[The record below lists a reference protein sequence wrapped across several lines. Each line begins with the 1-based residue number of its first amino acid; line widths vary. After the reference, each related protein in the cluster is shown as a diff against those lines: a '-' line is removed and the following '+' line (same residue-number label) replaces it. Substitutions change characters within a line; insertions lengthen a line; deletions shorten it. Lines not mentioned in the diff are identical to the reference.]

1 MAQEGDLTREQFLQI
16 PGVEDRV
23 NSIAEKFGFSV
34 DSLLTAIE
42 NESNF
47 NVKAKNK
54 NSSATGLIQFMDST
68 AQDLQFDHS
77 KLITMNELGQLDL
90 VEKYFDRNHK
100 KGAEPYMT
108 IALPGHGDKPLD
120 EVLYNKDHEYALRN
134 PQWTDPDTGHVTRRA
149 VESYGTIPKS
159 TYKEKQQEL
168 IDQGYDIG
176 STGVDGSWGPMT
188 KKAWHQYKR
197 DQDQNIQDI
206 QQQIETPDL
215 QTVEPDATAVAPSI
229 TPQMDPGVVKLDK
242 IPVEQIP
249 IEQKEPELAQAS
261 QQPTMLPE
269 VEVKPSASTPFNKP
283 ETDEQVFT
291 VPSPTDQ
298 ITDPEIIL
306 ETEEKEIKSS
316 FKKETEEVN
325 VTQPPVNI
333 GGMIPTDPNEGNIT
347 YNTIDQE
354 IQDKKEK
361 EKEKQENLKNYLDV
375 DEAGDVRKPE
385 FGNEY
390 QKSLDVI
397 KAWEENPINKDV
409 EEPLDIKLA
418 RKEIENYNKA
428 VDKILFHNP
437 KGSAPEEYFDAEE
450 YEKQLRVA
458 ILNQLDQYDLLKV
471 SGGGLTPNEEK
482 HILLNARSKVLND
495 NNGLLQNDIKT
506 IETEEAELIKK
517 ENDISSV
524 YSNWDLEA
532 KKIQSEW
539 DNTIKPNGYYTY
551 YGGVEKW
558 NPDFKNAEQ
567 AALYSDFLTKTKTLE
582 QQRAVIN
589 EDLKTFNNELTQH
602 NNKRK
607 SLSEKANGLYRSM
620 AYDAQEGKWLPAF
633 SDSVYFQDG
642 DNFVISNKFNE
653 SLRDV
658 AGRDNGFG
666 KVADVISTGLGAYI
680 TYELPKRLLANPFVA
695 IGALTAGIGSIV
707 ASKLNIGTK
716 DLKQF
721 GVHDFEATYDAF
733 DWLTDRMSNYSKY
746 NILPASINPDS
757 ELWLEKPDE
766 SKLIFKTLDR
776 SAGLYEYG
784 KFVIGSVA
792 PFTASLALGGGFAR
806 KADRLKRLNAATK
819 AKPGL
824 VKRLGVT
831 ANGGKLW
838 NKDFS
843 LDIIHSLQK
852 KYKFSDR
859 FALNALQADHTF
871 KMLFS
876 QNLAYA
882 KSEGLESEEAFTMAS
897 WMSFATAVVQGIMP
911 DYQWF
916 GSSVGKKGLEKM
928 VKDFKANGTG
938 ALKKSVRKLANKKV
952 GLTFGKNFTKEL
964 LEEELDVL
972 SNDIVKSAYLTNH
985 SWEISDIRTQEQLI
999 LGTSFIAGGLGAK
1012 QARQGVREIEST
1024 VYSAIYSDQAK
1035 IVNAA
1040 SVRVDLLNKEI
1051 ERLEGIPKLQTWE
1064 KTHLK
1069 EIKKQRDALEVVKE
1083 EAFDIARAIKLAPD
1097 YITVET
1103 INLLRDKNKLLDQ
1116 KSELLKNKD
1125 KVAVESEINDINV
1138 KIENINKE
1146 LRKDNYNVK
1155 KEQLN
1160 EVLRERGKKLAEE
1173 EGYLYH
1179 EATTAKEYFEFAKK
1193 ENSRRRVE
1201 NKKID
1206 TEVKKLKADK
1216 SNYNKD
1222 GSIKDDVNKKLNNLL
1237 DKKLELVPE
1246 RLKGFKGEKAGGM
1259 IYYDD
1264 VNKKHTIIINWDLAK
1279 QTKNFSVV
1287 QHELLH
1293 GILRQSMLDGRNN
1306 QQMQRLAIIL
1316 REELQ
1321 KGRNSSTFLKNYVLD
1336 KFGKYDDGMID
1347 AFNADELLTIMSEY
1361 MIAHNYRFKKSFLG
1375 KIGNIFRQI
1384 AREFGVNF
1392 TIKNA
1397 KDLANFLEDY
1407 SREAKRGRFSAGL
1420 KKIKDKGLKV
1430 KVKLTPE
1437 QRSKMQLEEK
1447 ILGARK
1453 KKKDSAKSSI
1463 YEEPKVLEDLGLKE
1477 SSKKIVE
1484 ENARIRQ
1491 QIIDEN
1497 ITQDGKIVASPE
1509 MQDALIANNMA
1520 AAVNLAKFAAANPN
1534 IMALEEGKRVG
1545 FEQFLSG
1552 YYEQLTALARTY
1564 DASVNEFGQYM
1575 NTMLPLRYGQ
1585 ILKQEKKGMI
1595 EGAVS
1600 MDTEGVNE
1608 VADTD
1613 AGMINRLDKSEESL
1627 PKVNVAFQAGGEA
1640 LQKEYED
1647 HYEKGYLLI
1656 KNGPAKNQT
1665 REEWTKELQD
1675 LGFADIDGNVF
1686 DIYNINFANLQD
1698 LAVNVTSKI
1707 SGIDAEKLN
1716 YILNAKASKAG
1727 KIPAVKFMANLRIDE
1742 SRGSNEL
1749 RSAQIAMRKLGL
1761 ELFVGPVLP
1770 EGFVGTTDKPIGPT
1784 KIRPVLQKLAYNKGK
1799 KKNNV
1804 QMYHKFPVMDIKAI
1818 EEAVGI
1824 VDGKSFRGDRNISAL
1839 VHAFWNQFGRTV
1851 ASQSLRNVIAKHG
1864 DLTDKM
1870 NVALSDGI
1878 SNVARSAYFKENI
1891 DLRPEILEG
1900 LEAMSYD
1907 LAIILIDEQKD
1918 EDELR
1923 EQTKQLFKKTFKDS
1937 KVDYTKLHNQL
1948 FSKLGVLSIWA
1959 TMSTRYNA
1967 LGMVAP
1973 SFMDFVPSRL
1983 ENRAEEDELFEL
1995 MDLVKIGDSGKFTKN
2010 SVFSKYLVERG
2021 RVNLV
2026 KIARDLKD
2034 KVEKGEMLYM
2044 EAKMWLSLLGGMYKG
2059 ASGIANKQFKPQFPG
2074 SVRVTLS
2081 GEYSSRFRANVTS
2094 GAADYYNLVNFGT
2107 DNYFDVKAPKAMG
2120 LSVLTDTS
2128 KDVIRDLQELGLEYL
2143 DRRDVQADVN
2153 RSLYKYL
2160 VTNAWNKYGSSD
2172 MALDRM
2178 MFLNIMFSFGEGME
2192 APSRKAAKVFGISEK
2207 LWDFKN
2213 NKYIGPSNP
2222 GTTLEYDHN
2231 KPHFMLMTQT
2241 INILKNNP
2249 ESKWDELLDEMFK
2262 DFTVNI
2268 ITKKHNTAI
2277 DKVGYQSM
2285 AGVNYKIGSD
2295 MSDIVRG
2302 PLNRS
2307 YNEELQG
2314 HPDVD
2319 VVVEIRNP
2327 SNKIGE
2333 SFVKSG
2339 LNNVSKSMQYME
2351 VARIGR
2357 SIEYTEKTKGIS
2369 ILDFD
2374 DTLATTKSNILF
2386 TAPDGTKG
2394 KLNAEEYARDYVALA
2409 EAGYKFDFSEFNK
2422 VVGGE
2427 VAPLFN
2433 KALKLARKFGT
2444 ENMFVL
2450 TARPAEAA
2458 PAIYQ
2463 FLKENGLEIPLQNI
2477 TGLGNST
2484 GEAKALWIVGKV
2496 EEGYN
2501 DIYFADDALQNVQ
2514 AVQNVLEQLDVKSK
2528 IQQAKASKSVEYN
2541 EEFNKILEN
2550 ASGIDA
2556 EKRFSEI
2563 KGRKRGQKQGKMKF
2577 WIPPSAED
2585 FAGLLYAFLGKGKV
2599 GEMQMKFFKKVLL
2612 DPFAKA
2618 ITKLNQAKQQMANEY
2633 SELLSSIDGMR
2644 KRLNNEIVDGD
2655 FIVEDA
2661 VRVYLW
2667 NKAGYEIPGLSEKD
2681 KAELVEIVENDEQL
2695 LAFSLGLGKIT
2706 RDVNGYTE
2714 PGQTWETDGIKHDLF
2729 QKSSK
2734 IKREEFLDLFKQ
2746 NREIMFGKW
2755 GGKNGKQLIGPN
2767 MNKIEAIYGKKFRSA
2782 LEDILWRMENGT
2794 NRGFGDNKMVD
2805 DFQNWLNGS
2814 VAAVM
2819 FVNIRS
2825 AVLQTLSTVNF
2836 INWEDN
2842 NVFAASRA
2850 FANQDQFWT
2859 DFSYIFNSD
2868 FLKQRRSGLTQD
2880 LNAAELMSHLK
2891 KTDNKAKAAIRW
2903 MLQKGF
2909 APTQIADSFAIAMGG
2924 ATFYRNR
2931 IGKYVNEGLTEEQ
2944 AKEKAWIDFQ
2954 EIAEATQQ
2962 SARADMI
2969 SQEQASPLG
2978 RLILAFQ
2985 NTPMQYAR
2993 LTKKAFLDL
3002 INGRGDTKSNLSK
3015 IVYYSFVQNMIFYT
3029 LQTGLLAL
3037 MFGGDD
3043 EDEELIDKK
3052 QARLWNSMLDST
3064 LRGLGVGGAVVSTL
3078 KNMALKAIE
3087 QDKKGNRADYAY
3099 VLLEFFNLAPP
3110 VGIKARKIYSA
3121 TQSWKWSK
3129 EEREELGILNID
3141 NPAWEVATGVTEG
3154 LFNAPVNRIYNKL
3167 QNIGEAMDSQN
3178 ETWKRI
3184 AILLGWNAWSVGID
3198 VRDKKFDFELDTDSF
3213 ELDVEDFELDIEEF
3227 ELDIEEFEL
3236 DN

>member
-1 MAQEGDLTREQFLQI
+1 MAEFKQLNRSEYEALSEEEQKAFQDSF
-16 PGVEDRV
+16 VEYYLPMV
-23 NSIAEKFGFSV
+23 ES
-34 DSLLTAIE
+34 AIE
-42 NESNF
+42 
-47 NVKAKNK
+47 
-54 NSSATGLIQFMDST
+54 M
-68 AQDLQFDHS
+68 
-77 KLITMNELGQLDL
+77 
-90 VEKYFDRNHK
+90 HK
-100 KGAEPYMT
+100 KGEYKEGAVNLDPKLILAQMIKESEWG
-108 IALPGHGDKPLD
+108 ISGLSFGHNNFGGLKASNEQINTWVGGKTPDGRED
-120 EVLYNKDHEYALRN
+120 ISGWVSMGTHEDFTSEEEYLA
-134 PQWTDPDTGHVTRRA
+134 
-149 VESYGTIPKS
+149 
-159 TYKEKQQEL
+159 YKEKEEKLGNKTYLTKRKEGDQEIWTANL
-168 IDQGYDIG
+168 GQPFLTFDTPQKGIDHQVRWWSKFGGITEGDDAVTQI
-176 STGVDGSWGPMT
+176 
-188 KKAWHQYKR
+188 KK
-197 DQDQNIQDI
+197 IQDAGYATSVGYQDSIINMYYKPLITTPETYVPPQGEI
-206 QQQIETPDL
+206 QEETL
-215 QTVEPDATAVAPSI
+215 
-229 TPQMDPGVVKLDK
+229 
-242 IPVEQIP
+242 
-249 IEQKEPELAQAS
+249 
-261 QQPTMLPE
+261 LPE
-269 VEVKPSASTPFNKP
+269 VQVEGQKEDEVYTPPQEEIQEETLLPEVQVEGNTSTPFNKP

-298 ITDPEIIL
+298 ITDPEITL
-306 ETEEKEIKSS
+306 ETETKEIKSS
-316 FKKETEEVN
+316 FKTEEVE
-325 VTQPPVNI
+325 VTQPPAAI

-354 IQDKKEK
+354 IQSEKEK
-361 EKEKQENLKNYLDV
+361 EKEKQENLKKYLDV
-375 DEAGDVRKPE
+375 DETGEVIKLK
-385 FGNEY
+385 FGEEY
-390 QKSLDVI
+390 QKSLDAI
-397 KAWEENPINKDV
+397 KAWEENPINKDA
-409 EEPLDIKLA
+409 EEPLDIKER
-418 RKEIENYNKA
+418 RKEVENYNKV

-458 ILNQLDQYDLLKV
+458 ILDQLQDLE
-471 SGGGLTPNEEK
+471 GYRTAQDEK
-482 HILLNARSKVLND
+482 YILLNARSKVLND
-495 NNGLLQNDIKT
+495 NNFLLQEEIT
-506 IETEEAELIKK
+506 SIEDEEVELTKK
-517 ENDISSV
+517 EGDINYV
-524 YSNWDLEA
+524 YSKWDSEA
-532 KKIQSEW
+532 KELQSEW

-567 AALYSDFLTKTKTLE
+567 VALYSDFLTRTENLE
-582 QQRAVIN
+582 QQRVVIN

-607 SLSEKANGLYRSM
+607 SLSEKANGLYRAM

-642 DNFVISNKFNE
+642 DNFIISNKFNE

-658 AGRDNGFG
+658 GGRDNGFG
-666 KVADVISTGLGAYI
+666 KVIDVISHGLGELI
-680 TYELPKRLLANPFVA
+680 KYEIPKRALANPFVA
-695 IGALTAGIGSIV
+695 IGALTTGLGAIV
-707 ASKLNIGTK
+707 ASNLGIGTK
-716 DLKQF
+716 DLKKY
-721 GVHDFEATYDAF
+721 GIHDSDYTYDAF
-733 DWLTDRMSNYSKY
+733 DWLTDRLAAYSKY

-757 ELWLEKPDE
+757 ELWLEKPNE
-766 SKLIFKTLDR
+766 NKLILKTLDR
-776 SAGLYEYG
+776 NAGLYQG
-784 KFVIGSVA
+784 SKWFFGSVV
-792 PFTASLALGGGFAR
+792 PFTASLVGGGGFAG
-806 KADRLKRLNAATK
+806 KADRLKRLNAAVK

-838 NKDFS
+838 NRDFS

-852 KYKFSDR
+852 KYKISDR
-859 FALNALQADHTF
+859 FALNVLQGDHTF

-928 VKDFKANGTG
+928 IKDFRANGKGT
-938 ALKKSVRKLANKKV
+938 LKKSVRKLANKKV
-952 GLTFGKNFTKEL
+952 GLTFTKNLTKEL
-964 LEEELDVL
+964 LEEEFDVIG
-972 SNDIVKSAYLTNH
+972 NDIVKSAYLANH
-985 SWEISDIRTQEQLI
+985 SWEIADLRTQEQLI
-999 LGTSFIAGGLGAK
+999 LGTALLAGGLGAR
-1012 QARQGVREIEST
+1012 QARQGFREIEST
-1024 VYSAIYSDQAK
+1024 VYSAIYADQTK
-1035 IVNAA
+1035 IFNAA
-1040 SVRVDLLNKEI
+1040 DARVNLLNKEI
-1051 ERLEGIPKLQTWE
+1051 ERLESIPKLQTWE

-1069 EIKKQRDALEVVKE
+1069 EIKKQRDSLEAVKE
-1083 EAFDIARAIKLAPD
+1083 EAFDIARAVKLAPD
-1097 YITVET
+1097 YMTVET
-1103 INLLRDKNKLLDQ
+1103 VNLLRDKNKLLDQ
-1116 KSELLKNKD
+1116 KDELLKNKD
-1125 KVAVESEINDINV
+1125 KVAVESEINDINE
-1138 KIENINKE
+1138 KIEKINE
-1146 LRKDNYNVK
+1146 DLRKDNYNIK

-1160 EVLRERGKKLAEE
+1160 EILKERGKKLAED

-1179 EATTAKEYFEFAKK
+1179 EATTAGEYFEFAKK

-1222 GSIKDDVNKKLNNLL
+1222 GSIKEDVHKKINNLL
-1237 DKKLELVPE
+1237 DKKLDLVPE

-1287 QHELLH
+1287 QHEILH

-1306 QQMQRLAIIL
+1306 QQMQRLAVIL
-1316 REELQ
+1316 RDELQ
-1321 KGRNSSTFLKNYVLD
+1321 RDRNSSAFLKNYVLD

-1347 AFNADELLTIMSEY
+1347 AMNADELLTIMSEY

-1375 KIGNIFRQI
+1375 KIGDIFRQI
-1384 AREFGVNF
+1384 AREFGVNIA
-1392 TIKNA
+1392 IKNA
-1397 KDLANFLEDY
+1397 RDLTNFLEDY

-1420 KKIKDKGLKV
+1420 KKIKEEGLKV
-1430 KVKLTPE
+1430 KVKLTKE
-1437 QRSKMQLEEK
+1437 QRGKMQLEEK
-1447 ILGARK
+1447 ILAARRK
-1453 KKKDSAKSSI
+1453 SKGSAKSSI
-1463 YEEPKVLEDLGLKE
+1463 YKEPKILEDLGLKE

-1491 QIIDEN
+1491 QVLDEN
-1497 ITQDGKIVASPE
+1497 IIRDGKVVASPE

-1534 IMALEEGKRVG
+1534 IMALEEGKRVT
-1545 FEQFLSG
+1545 FDQFLSG
-1552 YYEQLTALARTY
+1552 YYEQLVALARTY
-1564 DASVNEFGQYM
+1564 DATVNEFGQYM

-1585 ILKQEKKGMI
+1585 ILKQEKKGEV

-1600 MDTEGVNE
+1600 MDAEGVNE

-1613 AGMINRLDKSEESL
+1613 VGMLDRLDKSEESL
-1627 PKVNVAFQAGGEA
+1627 PKVNVAFQAGGET

-1665 REEWTKELQD
+1665 RKEWIKELQD
-1675 LGFADIDGNVF
+1675 LGFADIDGNIF
-1686 DIYNINFANLQD
+1686 DIYNVNFANLQD
-1698 LAVNVTSKI
+1698 LAVNITSKI
-1707 SGIDAEKLN
+1707 SGIDADKLN
-1716 YILNAKASKAG
+1716 YILNAKASKEG
-1727 KIPAVKFMANLRIDE
+1727 KIAAVKFMANLRIDE

-1749 RSAQIAMRKLGL
+1749 RAAQMAMKKLGL
-1761 ELFVGPVLP
+1761 ELFVGPVTP

-1784 KIRPVLQKLAYNKGK
+1784 KIRPVLQKLLYNKGK

-1804 QMYHKFPVMDIKAI
+1804 QMYHKFPVIDIKAV

-1824 VDGKSFRGDRNISAL
+1824 IDNKSFRGDRNISAL

-1851 ASQSLRNVIAKHG
+1851 ASQSLRNVMAKHG

-1878 SNVARSAYFKENI
+1878 SKVARSAYFKENI
-1891 DLRPEILEG
+1891 ELRPEILEG

-1918 EDELR
+1918 EKEL
-1923 EQTKQLFKKTFKDS
+1923 EKQTKELFKETFKDS
-1937 KVDYTKLHNQL
+1937 KIDHLKLHNQL

-1959 TMSTRYNA
+1959 TMATRYSA
-1967 LGMVAP
+1967 LGMAAP

-1995 MDLVKIGDSGKFTKN
+1995 MGLIAVGDSGKFTKN

-2034 KVEKGEMLYM
+2034 KVEKGEMLY
-2044 EAKMWLSLLGGMYKG
+2044 EDARMWLSLLGGMYKG

-2107 DNYFDVKAPKAMG
+2107 DNYFDLKSPKAMG
-2120 LSVLTDTS
+2120 LTVLGDKS
-2128 KDVIRDLQELGLEYL
+2128 KDVIRDLELYGVEYL

-2160 VTNAWNKYGSSD
+2160 TTNAWKNYGSSD

-2192 APSRKAAKVFGISEK
+2192 APSRKAAKVFAISEK
-2207 LWDFKN
+2207 LWDFEN

-2222 GTTLEYDHN
+2222 GTSLEYDHN

-2249 ESKWDELLDEMFK
+2249 ESKWDELFDKMFE

-2277 DKVGYQSM
+2277 DKAGYQSM
-2285 AGVNYKIGSD
+2285 AGVDYEMGSD
-2295 MSDIVRG
+2295 MNDIIHG
-2302 PLNRS
+2302 PLSRS

-2319 VVVEIRNP
+2319 VVVEIKNP
-2327 SNKIGE
+2327 NNRIGE
-2333 SFVKSG
+2333 SFVNSG
-2339 LNNVSKSMQYME
+2339 LSNVSKSMQYVE
-2351 VARIGR
+2351 VAKLAR
-2357 SIEYTEKTKGIS
+2357 SMEYNENTKGIS

-2374 DTLATTKSNILF
+2374 DTLATSKSLVKY
-2386 TAPDGTKG
+2386 TAPDGTRG
-2394 KLNAEEYARDYVALA
+2394 TLTPAQYAKEYVALA

-2422 VVGGE
+2422 VVGGK

-2433 KALKLARKFGT
+2433 KALKLANKFGT
-2444 ENMFVL
+2444 ENMFIL
-2450 TARPAEAA
+2450 TARPSESA
-2458 PAIYQ
+2458 PAIYE
-2463 FLKENGLEIPLQNI
+2463 FLKQNGLEIPLSNI
-2477 TGLGNST
+2477 IGLGNST

-2514 AVQNVLEQLDVKSK
+2514 AVKNVLEQLDVKSK
-2528 IQQAKASKSVEYN
+2528 IQQAKASKSIEYN
-2541 EEFNKILEN
+2541 EEFNKILEEK
-2550 ASGIDA
+2550 SGIEA
-2556 EKRFSEI
+2556 EKIFSEI
-2563 KGRKRGQKQGKMKF
+2563 KGRKRGEKKGKMKF

-2585 FAGLLYAFLGKGKV
+2585 FTGLIYAFLSKGKK
-2599 GEMQMKFFKKVLL
+2599 GEQQMKWFKKVLL
-2612 DPFAKA
+2612 DPYAKA
-2618 ITKLNQAKQQMANEY
+2618 IIKLNQAKQQMANEY
-2633 SELLSSIDGMR
+2633 DELLSSIDGMR
-2644 KRLNNEIVDGD
+2644 KKLKNEIVDGD

-2667 NKAGYEIPGLSEKD
+2667 NKAGFEIPGLSETD
-2681 KAELVEIVENDEQL
+2681 KAELIAIVENDEQL
-2695 LAFSLGLGKIT
+2695 LAFALGVGKIT

-2714 PGQTWETDGIKHDLF
+2714 PGQTWDADDIKHDLF

-2734 IKREEFLDLFKQ
+2734 IKRDEFLDLFKQ

-2755 GGKNGKQLIGPN
+2755 GGKNGRQLIGPN
-2767 MNKIEAIYGKKFRSA
+2767 MNKIEAIYGRKFRQA

-2794 NRGFGDNKMVD
+2794 NRNFGDNKMVN

-2825 AVLQTLSTVNF
+2825 SILQTLSTVNF
-2836 INWEDN
+2836 INWDDN
-2842 NVFAASRA
+2842 NIFAASRA
-2850 FANQDQFWT
+2850 FANQEQFWN
-2859 DFSYIFNSD
+2859 DFTYIFNSD

-2891 KTDNKAKAAIRW
+2891 RTDNKAKAAIRW

-2931 IGKYVNEGLTEEQ
+2931 IGKYVKEGLTEEQ
-2944 AKEKAWIDFQ
+2944 AKEQAWTDFQ

-3015 IVYYSFVQNMIFYT
+3015 IVYYSFVQNMIFYA
-3029 LQTGLLAL
+3029 LQTGLFAL
-3037 MFGGDD
+3037 MFSGDD
-3043 EDEELIDKK
+3043 EDEKLIDKK

-3064 LRGLGVGGAVVSTL
+3064 LRGLGVGGAVISTL

-3099 VLLEFFNLAPP
+3099 VLLEFLNLAPP

-3129 EEREELGILNID
+3129 KEREELGILDID

-3167 QNIGEAMDSQN
+3167 QNIGEVMDSQN

-3184 AILLGWNAWSVGID
+3184 AMLLGWNAWSVGVD
-3198 VRDKKFDFELDTDSF
+3198 VRDKKRDFGFELDTSSFELDVDDFELDT
-3213 ELDVEDFELDIEEF
+3213 EEF

-3236 DN
+3236 DS